1 MNKKLTFIAS
11 LMFYLIF
18 CSFQIFAENLGILQT
33 PKQAISAAKS
43 FFQQESMPYSQSTD
57 NLRSYQLKNGFQ
69 VYVLEDFENP
79 LVEISFIAKAG
90 FSVQNQDNSGFPELA
105 YRLFLQSDNV
115 ENQLEN
121 QQISNITSEIKSD
134 SVIFQGLTTISNLE
148 KAFSIFSEAAQNQ
161 TFSEEKILAE
171 YKNLKE
177 KALENQKNELA
188 YINSN
193 IDSIIFTSPWKQDT
207 VLYSGIVQN
216 YTIEEIRNKVFE
228 IYNQFYTPEKSCIFV
243 TGCVNAET
251 VLEYS
256 KNYFENWKPSI
267 SNIVV
272 DNQNIRNLQ
281 EKKYVLIS
289 DNFST
294 DYNQLIVQYPNEG
307 LFSDIKNCGKLQLA
321 SLALENSINFKGSV
335 VNEISGIYDETYIY
349 SGFAENGTSS
359 RVIIQSLMENGEV
372 SPALQAENV
381 ISSIDFGNAIL
392 EDEFFQEKEKL
403 LYQEITSRISKKN
416 LYNALTSTWAY
427 GGPEY
432 FYNYL
437 KNVKT
442 LSFEDV
448 KSVFQTEPY
457 VFLLVNSKTY
467 KKFKSS
473 FDEKGYIIGLNGVEG
488 LTEALEKVKDF
499 QPKEYVKNYEKI

>member
-105 YRLFLQSDNV
+105 YRVFLQSDNV

-193 IDSIIFTSPWKQDT
+193 IDSIIF
-207 VLYSGIVQN
+207 
-216 YTIEEIRNKVFE
+216 
-228 IYNQFYTPEKSCIFV
+228 
-243 TGCVNAET
+243 
-251 VLEYS
+251 
-256 KNYFENWKPSI
+256 
-267 SNIVV
+267 
-272 DNQNIRNLQ
+272 
-281 EKKYVLIS
+281 
-289 DNFST
+289 
-294 DYNQLIVQYPNEG
+294 
-307 LFSDIKNCGKLQLA
+307 
-321 SLALENSINFKGSV
+321 SV
-335 VNEISGIYDETYIY
+335 VNG
-349 SGFAENGTSS
+349 
-359 RVIIQSLMENGEV
+359 SLFIV
-372 SPALQAENV
+372 VTPLP
-381 ISSIDFGNAIL
+381 IL
-392 EDEFFQEKEKL
+392 KR
-403 LYQEITSRISKKN
+403 S
-416 LYNALTSTWAY
+416 
-427 GGPEY
+427 
-432 FYNYL
+432 
-437 KNVKT
+437 
-442 LSFEDV
+442 
-448 KSVFQTEPY
+448 Y
-457 VFLLVNSKTY
+457 V
-467 KKFKSS
+467 
-473 FDEKGYIIGLNGVEG
+473 
-488 LTEALEKVKDF
+488 
-499 QPKEYVKNYEKI
+499 